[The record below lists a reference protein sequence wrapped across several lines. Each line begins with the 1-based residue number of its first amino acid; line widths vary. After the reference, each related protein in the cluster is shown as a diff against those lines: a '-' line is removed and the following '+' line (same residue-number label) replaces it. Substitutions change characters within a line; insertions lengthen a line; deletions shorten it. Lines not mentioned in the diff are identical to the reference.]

1 MRCLRLIELI
11 ALETAIVALL
21 AAISSICIPEL
32 RRFLGLDPPIP
43 VSKRS
48 EKILK
53 IIWILLIGLAVALV
67 IWFFLCRTTASEVR
81 PRPSPSPT
89 PTPEGHVKEV
99 GTVEVSGAK
108 FTLYAFLPGYHWR
121 YATVDAEF
129 NRSLLT

>member
-1 MRCLRLIELI
+1 M
-11 ALETAIVALL
+11 
-21 AAISSICIPEL
+21 
-32 RRFLGLDPPIP
+32 
-43 VSKRS
+43 
-48 EKILK
+48 
-53 IIWILLIGLAVALV
+53 AVALV

-129 NRSLLT
+129 NRSLLTKQEMVSDLTQLNGTISLGDAVIAVGR